1 MDVDEYEALVEQPH
15 ALKARIEG
23 HTIEAGC
30 NIKSQIYL
38 SVDGEII
45 KKKFRLI

>member
-1 MDVDEYEALVEQPH
+1 MEQPH
-15 ALKARIEG
+15 ALKARISG

-30 NIKSQIYL
+30 NIKSQMYIA
-38 SVDGEII
+38 VDGEII